1 MARAAAFLFFLSCL
15 LSAEDLPA
23 YHVERVASNLK
34 FTEGPVWSRE
44 GYLLFSDIPANLIL
58 KLAPGSGAP
67 ATFRENSGGANG
79 NVFDEKGRLYTC
91 EEHARRVTRTDKK
104 GNVEV
109 LAERFEGKRL
119 NSPNDIVVS
128 RNGHVYFTDPAFG
141 KAQDT
146 RELDF
151 YGVYHLT
158 PKGELKLIAKPA
170 GRPNGIALSPN
181 GRILYVTNSDERNIR
196 AYDVDHS
203 GDASNERVLVSG
215 MEGVPD
221 GLRTDEKG
229 NLYVA
234 AKDVIV
240 YSPEGKQTATVP
252 IPEGASNCAFGD
264 TDMQTLYVTART
276 SVFRIRLEGVKG
288 SVQY

>member
-1 MARAAAFLFFLSCL
+1 MRRAACIVFLLPWSIV
-15 LSAEDLPA
+15 AEDFPDF
-23 YHVERVASNLK
+23 HVERVASNLK
-34 FTEGPVWSRE
+34 FTEGPVWSRD
-44 GYLLFSDIPANLIL
+44 GYLLFSDIPADLIL
-58 KLAPGSGAP
+58 KLVPGAGAP
-67 ATFRENSGGANG
+67 AIFRDNSGGANG

-104 GNVEV
+104 GIVEV

-128 RNGHVYFTDPAFG
+128 RSGHVYFTDPAFG
-141 KAQDT
+141 KAQET

-158 PKGELKLIAKPA
+158 PKGELKVIAKPK
-170 GRPNGIALSPN
+170 GRPNGIALSPS
-181 GRILYVTNSDERNIR
+181 GRILYVTNSDERNVR
-196 AYDVDHS
+196 AYDVEHN
-203 GDASNERVLVSG
+203 GEVSNERVIVSG
-215 MEGVPD
+215 IEGIPD
-221 GLRTDEKG
+221 GIRVDEKG

-240 YSPEGKQTATVP
+240 YSPEGKQIAT
-252 IPEGASNCAFGD
+252 IPVAENASNCAFGD
-264 TDMQTLYVTART
+264 ADMQTLYITART
-276 SVFRIRLEGVKG
+276 SVFRVRLEGVKG